1 MFKYKRTII
10 YVFTCLIIFLT
21 SLFAFCASF
30 PVKVYG
36 EGIISEDQT
45 IIEDQITEDQ
55 IIEEQAG
62 TDDVKSIEDKLKTN
76 MNEDFKEILPGYDP
90 KNLIKDAAKGDFKF
104 DMSGILNRVLMFLF
118 KEIYLNIDL
127 MIKLVVLVIICA
139 ILKNLQASF
148 MSKSVGE
155 LAFYVCY
162 VVMVSVLMVS
172 FNSALKAG
180 MEIIDAMVNFM
191 YVSIPVLITLLISGG
206 NITSGGAMQP
216 VLIMIVQFTATIIKT
231 VFIPLIVLST
241 LISIVDNVSEKVQV
255 ARLAAFLK
263 HITTW
268 GLGFILTIFVAV
280 VSLQGSLG
288 AVVDGVTSKTTKF
301 AISAFIPVAGKYLA
315 DAADAVIG
323 CTLLIK
329 NGVGVAIMIGIISIS
344 LIPILKMLAII
355 VMYRLVCVLLEP
367 IAEGRILKCI
377 GEVAGSMTY
386 ILGIVA
392 SVTFMFL
399 ITVTALI
406 TASNLSAMMR

>member
-1 MFKYKRTII
+1 MYKENKRNDIGGFAKTI
-10 YVFTCLIIFLT
+10 V
-21 SLFAFCASF
+21 LFVAFFILCVSF
-30 PVKVYG
+30 PIQIYG
-36 EGIISEDQT
+36 EE
-45 IIEDQITEDQ
+45 ITTEQD
-55 IIEEQAG
+55 IIEEQAE
-62 TDDVKSIEDKLKTN
+62 TEEVNSIEDKLKKT
-76 MNEDFKEILPGYDP
+76 MDEEFDEIMPGYNP
-90 KNLIKDAAKGDFKF
+90 ESLIKEVAKGEFKF
-104 DMSGILNRVLMFLF
+104 DIASVFNRILMFLF
-118 KEIYLNIDL
+118 KEVYINIDIL
-127 MIKLVVLVIICA
+127 IKLVVLVIICA
-139 ILKNLQASF
+139 VLKNLQASF

-162 VVMVSVLMVS
+162 IVMVSVLMVS

-180 MEIIDAMVNFM
+180 MNIIDAMVNFM
-191 YVSIPVLITLLISGG
+191 YTSIPVLITLLISGG
-206 NITSGGAMQP
+206 NITSGGILQP

-231 VFIPLIVLST
+231 VFVPLIVLST
-241 LISIVDNVSEKVQV
+241 VISIVNNISEKVQV

-263 HITTW
+263 NITTW
-268 GLGFILTIFVAV
+268 SLGFILTLFVAV

-329 NGVGVAIMIGIISIS
+329 NAVGVAIMLGIISIS

-355 VMYRLVCVLLEP
+355 GLYRLACVFLEP
-367 IAEGRILKCI
+367 VAESRIVKCI

-386 ILGIVA
+386 ILGIVS
-392 SVTFMFL
+392 SVALMFL
-399 ITVTALI
+399 ITVTTLI

>member
-1 MFKYKRTII
+1 MFKYKRTNI
-10 YVFTCLIIFLT
+10 YVFTSLIIFIT
-21 SLFAFCASF
+21 SFFVICAF
-30 PVKVYG
+30 PEKVYA
-36 EGIISEDQT
+36 EGTRVEDQV
-45 IIEDQITEDQ
+45 ITEDQ
-55 IIEEQAG
+55 IIDEQAG
-62 TDDVKSIEDKLKTN
+62 TDEVKSIEDKLKTN
-76 MNEDFKEILPGYDP
+76 MNEEFKEILPGYDP
-90 KNLIKDAAKGDFKF
+90 NNLIKNAAKGDFKF
-104 DMSGILNRVLMFLF
+104 DMSSIFNRVLMFLF
-118 KEIYLNIDL
+118 KEIYENIDL
-127 MIKLVVLVIICA
+127 LIKLVVLVIICA

-148 MSKSVGE
+148 MSKGVGE

-162 VVMVSVLMVS
+162 IVMVSVLMVS
-172 FNSALKAG
+172 FNSAIKTG

-191 YVSIPVLITLLISGG
+191 YASIPVLITLLISGG

-231 VFIPLIVLST
+231 VFIPILVLST
-241 LISIVDNVSEKVQV
+241 ILSIVNNVSEKVQV

-263 HITTW
+263 HIASW
-268 GLGFILTIFVAV
+268 GLGLVLTIFVAV
-280 VSLQGSLG
+280 VSIQGSLG

-344 LIPILKMLAII
+344 LVPILKMLAII

-377 GEVAGSMTY
+377 GEVASSMTY

>member
-1 MFKYKRTII
+1 MLTNKSKTIC
-10 YVFTCLIIFLT
+10 VVTRIIILLT
-21 SLFAFCASF
+21 SIFILCASF
-30 PVKVYG
+30 PIVVY
-36 EGIISEDQT
+36 SE
-45 IIEDQITEDQ
+45 EAITEDE
-55 IIEEQAG
+55 IIEQQAG
-62 TDDVKSIEDKLKTN
+62 TDEVKSVEDKLEN
-76 MNEDFKEILPGYDP
+76 IADEDFSEIMPGYDP
-90 KNLIKDAAKGDFKF
+90 ENLIKDVAKGEFKF
-104 DMSGILNRVLMFLF
+104 DISGIFNRVLMFLF
-118 KEIYLNIDL
+118 KEIYINIDIL
-127 MIKLVVLVIICA
+127 IKLVVLVIICA
-139 ILKNLQASF
+139 VLKNLQASF

-162 VVMVSVLMVS
+162 IVMVSVLMVS
-172 FNSALKAG
+172 FSSALKTG
-180 MEIIDAMVNFM
+180 MEIINAMVNFM
-191 YVSIPVLITLLISGG
+191 YASIPVLITLLISGG
-206 NITSGGAMQP
+206 NITSGGVLQP

-241 LISIVDNVSEKVQV
+241 IISIVDNISEKMQV

-268 GLGFILTIFVAV
+268 SLGFILTIFVAV

-344 LIPILKMLAII
+344 VIPIIKILAII
-355 VMYRLVCVLLEP
+355 VMYRMACVLLEP
-367 IAEGRILKCI
+367 VSDSRILKCI

>member
-1 MFKYKRTII
+1 MFIQNKRKFICGLARTILMLTALFMLC
-10 YVFTCLIIFLT
+10 VFLPLQ
-21 SLFAFCASF
+21 
-30 PVKVYG
+30 VYG
-36 EGIISEDQT
+36 EET
-45 IIEDQITEDQ
+45 INENE

-62 TDDVKSIEDKLKTN
+62 TDEVKSVEDKLKTS
-76 MNEDFKEILPGYDP
+76 MDEEFDEIMPEYDP
-90 KNLIKDAAKGDFKF
+90 ESLIKDVAKGEFKF
-104 DMSGILNRVLMFLF
+104 DISGIFNRILMFLF
-118 KEIYLNIDL
+118 KEIYINIDIL
-127 MIKLVVLVIICA
+127 IKLVVLVIVCA
-139 ILKNLQASF
+139 VLKNLQTSF

-162 VVMVSVLMVS
+162 IVMVSVLMVS
-172 FNSALKAG
+172 FNIALKAG

-191 YVSIPVLITLLISGG
+191 YASIPVLITLLISGG
-206 NITSGGAMQP
+206 NITSGGILQP

-241 LISIVDNVSEKVQV
+241 VISVVNNISEKVQV
-255 ARLAAFLK
+255 ARLASFLK

-268 GLGFILTIFVAV
+268 SLGFILTIFVAII
-280 VSLQGSLG
+280 SLQGSLG

-315 DAADAVIG
+315 DAADVVIG

-329 NGVGVAIMIGIISIS
+329 NAVGVAIMIGIISIS
-344 LIPILKMLAII
+344 LIPILKILAII
-355 VMYRLVCVLLEP
+355 GMYRIACVLLEP
-367 IAEGRILKCI
+367 VAEGRILKCI

-392 SVTFMFL
+392 SVAFMFL
-399 ITVTALI
+399 ITVTTLI